1 MAFFTAEELE
11 EMRRADEE
19 IEANFRLTNEDI
31 RRSRELDK
39 NAKFARKSNK
49 QQKIAENQRAYYEAN
64 REKIAENK
72 RAYYEANREKIA
84 ENQRAYYE
92 ANREKIAENQRAY
105 REANREKIAE
115 NKRAYREAN
124 REKINE
130 YMRLYLRKRRAAKRA
145 MREETANEHV

>member
-1 MAFFTAEELE
+1 MALFTPEELE

-19 IEANFRLTNEDI
+19 IEAEFRLTNEDI

-39 NAKFARKSNK
+39 SAVFDRKDRRQK
-49 QQKIAENQRAYYEAN
+49 KIAENQRAYREAN
-64 REKIAENK
+64 REKIAENQ

-105 REANREKIAE
+105 REANREKI
-115 NKRAYREAN
+115 NGYMR
-124 REKINE
+124 E
-130 YMRLYLRKRRAAKRA
+130 YMRKRRAAARS
-145 MREETANEHV
+145 TV

>member
-31 RRSRELDK
+31 RRSRELDE
-39 NAKFARKSNK
+39 NAKFDRKSNK
-49 QQKIAENQRAYYEAN
+49 QQ
-64 REKIAENK
+64 KIAENK

-84 ENQRAYYE
+84 ENQRAY
-92 ANREKIAENQRAY
+92 
-105 REANREKIAE
+105 REANRK
-115 NKRAYREAN
+115 
-124 REKINE
+124 KINE

-145 MREETANEHV
+145 MREETTNEHV

>member
-1 MAFFTAEELE
+1 MAFFTEKELE

-31 RRSRELDK
+31 RRSRELDE
-39 NAKFARKSNK
+39 NAKFARKSNN
-49 QQKIAENQRAYYEAN
+49 QQKIAENQRAY
-64 REKIAENK
+64 R
-72 RAYYEANREKIA
+72 EANREKIA

-105 REANREKIAE
+105 REANREKI
-115 NKRAYREAN
+115 
-124 REKINE
+124 NE

-145 MREETANEHV
+145 MREETTNEHV